1 MALQFFPFGLN
12 SEFSKHI
19 ITDNVLYFV
28 FIVTIN
34 NMYHWM
40 IRSILEVIIVVSF
53 SSLKQTGG
61 FLLFKYNKIL
71 IIS

>member
-53 SSLKQTGG
+53 TTK
-61 FLLFKYNKIL
+61 F
-71 IIS
+71 